1 MKNSLRFTV
10 KELASLEPAEKRTRY
25 HDTGVDGL
33 ILEVY
38 PSGTK
43 SFRVY
48 KRAKGAKSPS
58 QVTLGTFPSLTI
70 DQARTKAR
78 EALNE
83 LAMGINPNERAKA
96 EQNEHVSLQ
105 IVFDDYIRSKSLRDT
120 TVKGYQQ
127 ALKCYFTNY
136 LNKPLINLT
145 EEVVKKLHTDISD
158 GRIEGMRDGSQ
169 AQADLC
175 MRILR
180 ALFNFAKYEYRGFNN
195 QMIFAENPVKILSHQ
210 RSWHNVE
217 RRRTYI
223 RTSQLKEFFDVLYS
237 KRERYLLEKNAFAS
251 TVCDLV
257 EMASLTGLRRNELLT
272 LEWKFVDLEAKTFY
286 VSKTKN
292 GVPLELPI
300 SRYLHQLLS
309 RRIDKKDDRGF
320 VFNVDNV
327 QGRIVDPRKVLD
339 SINSELSFRFTLH
352 DLRRTYT
359 TIAESLSL
367 GSYTIKRLLNHKSRR
382 DDVTEGYT
390 ILTPEELR
398 VPAQRIE
405 DYILETAELLV
416 NPDEKPEKQP
426 SESGLGTFIGGLEIE
441 EKKKLMKMLMD
452 SL

>member
-10 KELASLEPAEKRTRY
+10 KELTTLKPTNKRTRY
-25 HDTGVDGL
+25 HDTAVDGL
-33 ILEVY
+33 VLEVS

-58 QVTLGTFPSLTI
+58 NVSLGQFPSLTI

-83 LAMGINPNERAKA
+83 LAMGINPNERMRVEK
-96 EQNEHVSLQ
+96 NHHVSLQ
-105 IVFDDYIRSKSLRDT
+105 KVFDDYRLSKSLSSNT
-120 TVKGYQQ
+120 LKGYEQ
-127 ALKCYFTNY
+127 ALKCYFSTY
-136 LNKPLINLT
+136 LKKPLMALT
-145 EEVVKKLHTDISD
+145 EEAVKKLHADISA
-158 GRIEGMRDGSQ
+158 GRIEGMRSGSH

-175 MRILR
+175 MRLLR
-180 ALFNFAKYEYRGFNN
+180 ALFNYAKYEYRGFNN
-195 QMIFAENPVKILSHQ
+195 QIIFAENPVKILSHQ
-210 RSWHNVE
+210 RAWHNVE

-223 RTSQLKEFFDVLYS
+223 RSHQLKEFFEVLHS
-237 KRERYLLEKNAFAS
+237 KRERYILEKNQFGS

-257 EMASLTGLRRNELLT
+257 EMAALTGLRRNELLT
-272 LEWKFVDLEAKTFY
+272 LEWESIDLDAKSFY

-300 SRYLHQLLS
+300 SHYLCELLS
-309 RRIDKKDDRGF
+309 RRLNLKDERGF
-320 VFNVDNV
+320 VFNVDNS
-327 QGRIVDPRKVLD
+327 QGRIVDPRKVLNT
-339 SINSELSFRFTLH
+339 INDELSFEFTLH

-359 TIAESLSL
+359 TVAESLSL
-367 GSYTIKRLLNHKSRR
+367 GTYTIKRLLNHKSKR

-398 VPAQRIE
+398 SPSQRIE
-405 DYILETAELLV
+405 DYIL
-416 NPDEKPEKQP
+416 DK
-426 SESGLGTFIGGLEIE
+426 SEVRSKVLPQKSSSGAGFSEFIGELGNE
-441 EKKKLMKMLMD
+441 EKKKLMKLLMD

>member
-10 KELASLEPAEKRTRY
+10 KELTALKPTNKRTRY
-25 HDTGVDGL
+25 HDTAVDGL
-33 ILEVY
+33 VIEVS
-38 PSGTK
+38 PLGTK

-58 QVTLGTFPSLTI
+58 NVSLGQFPSLTI

-83 LAMGINPNERAKA
+83 LAMGINPNERMRVEK
-96 EQNEHVSLQ
+96 NHHVSLQ
-105 IVFDDYIRSKSLRDT
+105 KVFDDYRLSKSLSINT
-120 TVKGYQQ
+120 LKGYEQ
-127 ALKCYFTNY
+127 ALKCYFSTY
-136 LNKPLINLT
+136 LKKPLMALT
-145 EEVVKKLHTDISD
+145 EEAVKKLHAEISA
-158 GRIEGMRDGSQ
+158 GRIEGMRSGSH

-175 MRILR
+175 MRLLR
-180 ALFNFAKYEYRGFNN
+180 ALFNYAKYEYRGFNN
-195 QMIFAENPVKILSHQ
+195 QIIFAENPVKILSHQ
-210 RSWHNVE
+210 RAWHNVE

-223 RTSQLKEFFDVLYS
+223 RTRQLKEFFDVLHS
-237 KRERYLLEKNAFAS
+237 KREKYLIEKNDFAA

-300 SRYLHQLLS
+300 SRYLHRLLN
-309 RRIDKKDDRGF
+309 RRIDHKDDREF

-339 SINSELSFRFTLH
+339 SINSELSFSFTLH

-367 GSYTIKRLLNHKSRR
+367 GTYTIKRLLNHKSKR

-398 VPAQRIE
+398 TPAQRIE
-405 DYILETAELLV
+405 DYILETAEVLV
-416 NPDEKPEKQP
+416 KLDGDPEKQP
-426 SESGLGTFIGGLEIE
+426 SESGLDTFIGGLKME
-441 EKKKLMKMLMD
+441 EKKKLIKMLMD